1 MPRTKYMRYQRSSI
15 TFGFDHFKK
24 NPPLIY
30 LHNSVYNTKIFNENI
45 NFTILLENYENIL
58 PY

>member
-1 MPRTKYMRYQRSSI
+1 MRYQRSSI